1 MRVPLVRERLG
12 GPDRTI
18 ASGDHAG
25 ISCYY
30 KTGLLNTLIALNP
43 RVCLEIGT
51 HQGGTAQVFL
61 EYFDGFRP
69 DGILVTADV
78 KKYVDLRAHNLHQ
91 AVVYPHS
98 ADVVTRHW
106 VTSDELLDD
115 DPIVYDK
122 SVALNSAILANWLGE
137 IGTGSYDF
145 AFIDGDHARESLVR
159 DIEIATRLTS
169 FPHYMLLDDTKE
181 GTHQVS
187 AMYRDE
193 LVSKYNTYDFTDW
206 PIFVGASL
214 IWTKS

>member
-1 MRVPLVRERLG
+1 MKVPLVMERFG

-18 ASGDHAG
+18 GTGDYAG
-25 ISCYY
+25 SSCYY

-51 HQGGTAQVFL
+51 HQGGTAMVFL
-61 EYFDGFRP
+61 EYFGSFRP

-78 KKYVDLRAHNLHQ
+78 KKYVHLPVPCVRQ
-91 AVVYPHS
+91 AIVYPHS

-106 VTSDELLDD
+106 VTSDELLDN
-115 DPIVYDK
+115 DPTVYDK
-122 SVALNSAILANWLGE
+122 SVALNSAILAEWLAK
-137 IGTGSYDF
+137 IGADNYDF
-145 AFIDGDHARESLVR
+145 AFIDGDHARESLLR

-169 FPHYMLLDDTKE
+169 PPHYMLLDDTKE

-187 AMYRDE
+187 VVYRDE
-193 LVSKYNTYDFTDW
+193 LLPKYDTYDFEDW

-214 IWTKS
+214 IWKE